1 MTRIRLAESEVEIA
15 MPIAE
20 DSASKQNGA
29 RESRY
34 LTTSIPYVNAP
45 PHVGFAMEMIQA
57 DSLARFYRLEGH
69 DVRFQAGSDENS
81 LKNVRAAEAS
91 GTKVETLV
99 HANAERFRALRHA
112 LNLSFDDF
120 VRTSSDRRHRAG
132 VERLWAACAANGDIY
147 RRPYEGLY
155 CTGCEQ
161 FYKPSELR
169 GGRCPEHGTHPERIC
184 EENYFFRLSRYQQEL
199 QRIIAS
205 RQIEIVPE
213 SRRNEALGWIEGG
226 LEDFSVSR
234 SASRARGWGIPV
246 PDDRDQII
254 YVWFDAL
261 SNYITAL
268 DYAAGGENFARFWH
282 HAATREHVIGKGI
295 TRFHALYWP
304 AMLLSAG
311 LPLPTRILV
320 HGYVTVEGRKIGK
333 SAGNAIDPAPLA
345 AARGA
350 DALRYYLLR
359 HVRSTEDG
367 DFAHERFVRAYDA
380 ELAGQLGNLAH
391 RTLSMIQ
398 RYCDGIIPAPVG
410 KSHSDIAQ
418 ASHLLPGTVKAHL
431 QRFAFDDALAAIW
444 SLVASANKYVTDRQP
459 WSLARQAASRDDAR
473 SAAAARAELCNCLS
487 DLAMALCIIGQCLA
501 PLLPSTGE
509 RLLRQLGLDTV
520 PALGTEIDL
529 AGNRVDS
536 HVLFPKLS

>member
-1 MTRIRLAESEVEIA
+1 MPTAEET
-15 MPIAE
+15 
-20 DSASKQNGA
+20 ASKQAGA

-91 GTKVETLV
+91 GMKVETLV
-99 HANAERFRALRHA
+99 QANAERFRALRHA

-161 FYKPSELR
+161 FYKPSELH
-169 GGRCPEHGTHPERIC
+169 GGRCPEHGTPPERIC

-199 QRIIAS
+199 HRIIAS
-205 RQIEIVPE
+205 RRIEIVPE

-226 LEDFSVSR
+226 LEDFSISR
-234 SASRARGWGIPV
+234 SASRARGWGISV
-246 PDDRDQII
+246 PDDPDQII

-261 SNYITAL
+261 GNYITAL
-268 DYAAGGENFARFWH
+268 DYAADGETLARFWH

-295 TRFHALYWP
+295 TRFHAVYWP

-333 SAGNAIDPAPLA
+333 SAGNAIDPVPLA
-345 AARGA
+345 KERGA

-380 ELAGQLGNLAH
+380 ELAGQLGNLVH
-391 RTLSMIQ
+391 RTLSMIA
-398 RYCDGIIPAPVG
+398 RYCDSVIPAPIG
-410 KSHSDIAQ
+410 EGQSEILQ
-418 ASHLLPGTVKAHL
+418 ASRLLPGSVRTHL
-431 QRFAFDDALAAIW
+431 QKFAFDDALAAIW
-444 SLVASANKYVTDRQP
+444 TLVAAANKYVTDRQP
-459 WSLARQAASRDDAR
+459 WSLASQAASREDAR
-473 SAAAARAELCNCLS
+473 ASDAARADLCNCLS
-487 DLAMALCIIGQCLA
+487 DLATALCGIGQCLA
-501 PLLPSTGE
+501 PLLPSTSA
-509 RLLRQLGLDTV
+509 RLLRQLDVDTV
-520 PALGTEIDL
+520 PALGTEINL
-529 AGNRVDS
+529 AGNRVDTA
-536 HVLFPKLS
+536 HVLFPKRS